1 MKKELTITLFCSELI
16 YDIQNKTYLTG
27 RSRLSQDNFEET
39 ANMQANDDE
48 ENRNQ
53 IVRSISNAFALMKV
67 KMSEYIVDAGTTA
80 SNILQEMDSSTKLQL
95 QLRMPSNYNETT
107 RETLASAA
115 HQYIVNIAIA
125 DWFGITN
132 KNDAAEYL
140 ATAKANIV
148 EMREAVN
155 KRVRPHRAEL

>member
-53 IVRSISNAFALMKV
+53 IVRSIGNAFALIKT
-67 KMSEYIVDAGTTA
+67 KMSEYIVDTGTTA
-80 SNILQEMDSSTKLQL
+80 NNILQEMDSSTRLQL

-107 RETLASAA
+107 REALTSAV

-140 ATAKANIV
+140 ATAKANID
-148 EMREAVN
+148 EMREAVS
-155 KRVRPHRAEL
+155 KRVRPHRAEV